1 MNQFKNFKSNF
12 SQFSCKSIPV
22 KLQKTFLICAHICY
36 KSFTMSQKYLILF
49 FFQFL
54 SKIGDLRRPDASI
67 PGKLQFFYPW
77 DFPFGTNIICVRGA
91 LKKLR
96 SSNFPVLKRFMLLKV
111 FKILTIIF
119 WPPPPPSPWRG
130 LAPGGPR
137 HLNSFSDWPSFKI
150 QIC

>member
-36 KSFTMSQKYLILF
+36 KSFTMSQKYLILI

-67 PGKLQFFYPW
+67 PGKLQ
-77 DFPFGTNIICVRGA
+77 NLNAI
-91 LKKLR
+91 LKKYYFYLLCVKLKMR
-96 SSNFPVLKRFMLLKV
+96 SLHFLIFLFKLCIRLFQCKYRKLVNYIFACFILSCCLKS
-111 FKILTIIF
+111 T
-119 WPPPPPSPWRG
+119 
-130 LAPGGPR
+130 
-137 HLNSFSDWPSFKI
+137 SFSS
-150 QIC
+150 QRY